1 MAKHFFKKYI
11 PTPEKVKNNPSLK
24 FLSPLFSRSWL
35 WHLNRRSV
43 AKACFVGIF
52 VAFIPMPMQMALAA
66 ILAVFANANIPVSV
80 ALVWIS
86 NPVTMPPM
94 FYATY
99 RFGVWL
105 LNMQEQPFEFELSFE
120 WILQGLGNLWLP
132 LYLGSLT
139 VGLILAIV
147 AFFGVRIFWRIS
159 VIKRWQQRQQA
170 RAN

>member
-1 MAKHFFKKYI
+1 MAKHLFEKYI
-11 PTPEKVKNNPSLK
+11 PSPEKVKSNPSLK
-24 FLSPLFSRSWL
+24 FLSPLFARAWL

-43 AKACFVGIF
+43 AKACFIGIF

-66 ILAVFANANIPVSV
+66 TIAVFFSANIPVSV

-86 NPVTMPPM
+86 NPLTMPPM

-105 LNMQEQPFEFELSFE
+105 LDMQEQPFELELSFE
-120 WILQGLGNLWLP
+120 WLLHGLGNLWLP

-139 VGLILAIV
+139 AGLVLASM
-147 AFFGVRIFWRIS
+147 AFFAVRLLWRIS
-159 VIKRWQQRQQA
+159 VIKRWQTRHN
-170 RAN
+170 R

>member
-1 MAKHFFKKYI
+1 MAKHLFEKYI
-11 PTPEKVKNNPSLK
+11 PSPEKVKSNPSLK
-24 FLSPLFSRSWL
+24 FLSPLFARAWL

-43 AKACFVGIF
+43 AKACFIGIF

-66 ILAVFANANIPVSV
+66 TIAVFFSANIPVSV

-86 NPVTMPPM
+86 NPLTMPPM

-105 LNMQEQPFEFELSFE
+105 LDMQEQPFELELSFE
-120 WILQGLGNLWLP
+120 WLLHGLGNLWLP

-139 VGLILAIV
+139 AGLVLASI
-147 AFFGVRIFWRIS
+147 AFFAVRLLWRIS
-159 VIKRWQQRQQA
+159 VIKRWQTRHN
-170 RAN
+170 R